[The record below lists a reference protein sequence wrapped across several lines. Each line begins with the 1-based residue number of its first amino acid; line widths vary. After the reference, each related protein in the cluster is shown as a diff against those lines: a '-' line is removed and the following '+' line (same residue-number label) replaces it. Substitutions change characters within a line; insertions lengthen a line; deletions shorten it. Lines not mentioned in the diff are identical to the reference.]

1 MWPRFNL
8 DIKTSFWLWQIKR
21 DSSYSAGDRLQTQWF
36 HCLSLLITWPKI
48 ILVTVLCFISHRFAL
63 VVFRH
68 HFLLLFFNLSALKR
82 ILSAFSSQ
90 LSFIICFHY
99 GLFFPVTSHLS
110 LHFPQLKIAIMDI
123 SNQVSFDF
131 HSLSLLS
138 SFPLILPFVHCQLS
152 PPEMSCCISSF
163 AAHCSVQSLIIHH
176 YILEEK
182 H

>member
-1 MWPRFNL
+1 M
-8 DIKTSFWLWQIKR
+8 I
-21 DSSYSAGDRLQTQWF
+21 
-36 HCLSLLITWPKI
+36 HCLSLLFTWPKI

-68 HFLLLFFNLSALKR
+68 HFLLFFNLSALKR
-82 ILSAFSSQ
+82 ILSTFSSQ

-131 HSLSLLS
+131 HSLSLFCHLFPSSFHSYIVSCHHPKCPVVFLRLLLIALS
-138 SFPLILPFVHCQLS
+138 SLSPLI
-152 PPEMSCCISSF
+152 
-163 AAHCSVQSLIIHH
+163 IIF
-176 YILEEK
+176 
-182 H
+182 